1 MTIHKMTMIRQAIT
15 MKSMSSRRSPLAMAV
30 LSLVAE
36 APMHAYRM
44 QQLIKE
50 RHKDEVVNV
59 AQRNS
64 VYQTIDRLVRDGLLA
79 IRETSR
85 EENRPERTV
94 YELTEPGRDTLLE
107 WMRTMLS
114 TPAREFPEFPAALAF
129 LPVLG
134 PADAREALEQ
144 RVAALETKLSALETN
159 LAEGGK
165 FLPRLF
171 LVEDEYQKA
180 LLKAELAYIRKLVN
194 DLRSGEIT
202 WPKGLVP

>member
-1 MTIHKMTMIRQAIT
+1 
-15 MKSMSSRRSPLAMAV
+15 MKSMSSSRRSPLAMAV
-30 LSLVAE
+30 LALAGE

-64 VYQTIDRLVRDGLLA
+64 VYQTIDRLLRDGLLT

-94 YELTEPGRDTLLE
+94 YELTDSGRDTLLE
-107 WMRTMLS
+107 WMRTMVS
-114 TPAREFPEFPAALAF
+114 TPSREFPEFPAALAF
-129 LPVLG
+129 LPVLS
-134 PADAREALEQ
+134 PSDAREALEQ
-144 RVAALETKLSALETN
+144 RIIALEAKLSTVETN
-159 LAEGGK
+159 LREGGK

-171 LVEDEYQKA
+171 QIEDEYQREV
-180 LLKAELAYIRKLVN
+180 LKAELAYVRRLVS
-194 DLRSGEIT
+194 DLRDEEIT